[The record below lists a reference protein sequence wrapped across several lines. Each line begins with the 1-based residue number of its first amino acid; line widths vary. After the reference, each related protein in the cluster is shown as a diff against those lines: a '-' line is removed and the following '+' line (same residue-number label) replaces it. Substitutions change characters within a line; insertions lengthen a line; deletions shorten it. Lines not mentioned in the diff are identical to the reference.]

1 MMQLR
6 VGSEFHGP
14 GWVEGIICTLTRV
27 FGCETVSHVT
37 LATVVEL
44 AACGLRSELAVRTRS
59 SVCCGAQH
67 GQGAES
73 VCDQLRFAHVTHFLK
88 LKNTTA
94 WLKAVLCAHRSTCR
108 PRTSSQDHS
117 THIDC
122 RACALPP
129 PPTHRVHSCPRTC

>member
-6 VGSEFHGP
+6 VGSKFHGP
-14 GWVEGIICTLTRV
+14 GWVEGIICTLTRI
-27 FGCETVSHVT
+27 FGCETVPHVT

-44 AACGLRSELAVRTRS
+44 ATRGLRSELAVRTRS

-73 VCDQLRFAHVTHFLK
+73 VCDQLRFAHVTHFK
-88 LKNTTA
+88 LKNTTTA
-94 WLKAVLCAHRSTCR
+94 WLKAVLCAHRSICR
-108 PRTSSQDHS
+108 PRTSSRDRS
-117 THIDC
+117 THIDS

-129 PPTHRVHSCPRTC
+129 PPAHRVRSCRRTC